1 MTSLKQKNI
10 LKELYKI
17 RKQKTP
23 INIYEALNRFLENV
37 HCTVQVQ
44 LLLYFEHKDNGKLFC
59 KSNLLNFVTQ
69 HNLYANMP
77 LFTKVIDIQIKNWH
91 TTYRE
96 AYKNIPL
103 LHNMLL

>member
-1 MTSLKQKNI
+1 M
-10 LKELYKI
+10 
-17 RKQKTP
+17 
-23 INIYEALNRFLENV
+23 NRFLENV

-77 LFTKVIDIQIKNWH
+77 LFTKVIGIQIKNWH